1 MRREFALLSADQEYL
16 DAAGLT
22 WEAVRNG
29 GEFWLLLH
37 NLDLPAGYQVAAASV
52 AIKIE
57 PGYPNAQLDMAYFLP
72 ALRRV
77 DGKPIPCADAFVHID
92 GKQWQRWSRHRTS
105 VNPWIAGEDSL
116 ETHLILV
123 LDWLAREFERR

>member
-1 MRREFALLSADQEYL
+1 MRREFDLLSDDQQYL
-16 DAAGLT
+16 DATSYT
-22 WEAVRNG
+22 WEAIKNG

-37 NLDLPAGYQVAAASV
+37 GVVLPAGYQVATASI

-57 PGYPNAQLDMAYFLP
+57 PGYPNAQLDMAYFDP

-77 DGKPIPCADAFVHID
+77 DGKPIPCADAVMHID

-105 VNPWIAGEDSL
+105 ANPWVPGEDSL

-123 LDWLAREFERR
+123 RDWLT